1 MRKYF
6 LLGAVAILTE
16 TNVNAS
22 AVNGTFTANVTL
34 EKSTTI
40 TCNQSLN
47 FGTVVFSD
55 GGIGTVHMEPTG
67 EISKTGDVVSVSGA
81 TNTVCQTNTG
91 KAFDA
96 QTLIINDGNPTIRL
110 SHTEYGETFINISVG
125 YIISDN
131 KVEFGGD
138 LAIDNPEAGTYTGTV
153 NFAIVY

>member
-6 LLGAVAILTE
+6 LTSAVALMVA

-22 AVNGTFTANVTL
+22 AVNGTFTANVKL

-40 TCNQSLN
+40 TCNQNLS

-55 GGIGTVHMEPTG
+55 GGTGTVHLEPTG
-67 EISKTGDVVSVSGA
+67 EISKTGDVVSISGA
-81 TNTVCQTNTG
+81 TNAVCQTNTG

-96 QTLIINDGNPTIRL
+96 QTLIINDGKSTIQL
-110 SHTEYGETFINISVG
+110 SHTEYGETFINIDVNSM
-125 YIISDN
+125 ISDN

-138 LAIDNPEAGTYTGTV
+138 LAIDNLEAGTYTGTV